1 MLKADVP
8 IAVIGA
14 GAWGTALARLLALKS
29 RRVRLWECFPEY
41 AEVLRSRREN
51 PKFLPGV
58 AIPDAVEIVSDL
70 GQAAAGA
77 ELVVMVPPAQHFRQV
92 AQRLVAA
99 GATPKWVL
107 SASKGIEHGSL
118 SRMSEIIR
126 ETFPADVM
134 AGALSGPSH
143 AEEVGR
149 DLPTSVVAA
158 AAKSRAAEVFQE
170 AFMTDAFRVY
180 TSSDVTGVE
189 LGGALK
195 NIIALAAGI
204 VDGLGLGDNT
214 KAALMTRG
222 LAEISRMGA
231 ALRARPETFS
241 GLSGLGDLVVTCTSR
256 HSRNRRVGEALGRG
270 QKLADILTG
279 MEMVAEGVET
289 TRSAFQLARRLGVDL
304 PITEQVYHVLF
315 SELPPAQ
322 AVKRLM
328 QRPRKA
334 EMPAACG
341 KEPA

>member
-8 IAVIGA
+8 IAVVGA
-14 GAWGTALARLLALKS
+14 GAWGTALARLLANKG
-29 RRVRLWECFPEY
+29 RQVRLWENFPDY
-41 AEVLRSRREN
+41 TEVLRNRREN

-58 AIPDAVEIVSDL
+58 VIPASVEITSDP
-70 GQAAAGA
+70 GQAVAGA
-77 ELVVMVPPAQHFRQV
+77 DLVVMVPPAQHFREV

-99 GATPKWVL
+99 GAKPKWVL

-118 SRMSEIIR
+118 ARMSEIIR
-126 ETFPADVM
+126 EVFPADVV

-158 AAKSRAAEVFQE
+158 AAESRAAEVFQE

-180 TSSDVTGVE
+180 TSPDLAGVE

-195 NIIALAAGI
+195 NIIALAAGM
-204 VDGLGLGDNT
+204 VDGLELGDNA

-231 ALRARPETFS
+231 ALRARPETFA

-256 HSRNRRVGEALGRG
+256 LSRNRRVGEALGRG
-270 QKLADILTG
+270 RKLEEILSG

-289 TRSAFQLARRLGVDL
+289 TRSTYQLAQRLGVDL
-304 PITEQVYHVLF
+304 PITEQMYRLLF
-315 SELPPAQ
+315 SGVPPDR
-322 AVKRLM
+322 AVKELM

-334 EMPAACG
+334 EMPTAR
-341 KEPA
+341 KEEPA